1 MYVIVVY
8 DTNIKR
14 VTKALKLC
22 RIYFHHIQ
30 NSVFEG
36 DITQKNYAEFREKL
50 EFLIDKEE
58 DSVIIFKFRKKELF
72 DKEIVGIEK
81 NPAEN
86 IL

>member
-8 DTNIKR
+8 DTNVKR

-36 DITQKNYAEFREKL
+36 NIRQKDYNEFRERL
-50 EFLIDKEE
+50 DVLINKHE
-58 DSVIIFKFRKKELF
+58 DSVLIFKFRKKELF
-72 DKEIVGIEK
+72 DKEVVGIEK